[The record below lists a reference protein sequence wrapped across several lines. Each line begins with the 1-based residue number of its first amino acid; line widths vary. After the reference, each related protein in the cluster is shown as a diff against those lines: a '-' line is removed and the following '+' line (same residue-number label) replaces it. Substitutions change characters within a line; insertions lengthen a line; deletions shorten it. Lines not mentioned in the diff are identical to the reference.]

1 MKNKYTVQR
10 PNMDVINVMR
20 IMLATETRKDIRILE
35 LGCNEGI
42 NLHTLHGIYPDAAY
56 VGVDYCDE
64 AIEAGMEKYREVDF
78 IIQDIER
85 SAKIPNAEPL
95 FDYIL
100 LPDILEHLNNPL
112 QALKWTR
119 SILKPGGVTVSC
131 IPNLMHVS
139 VMQDLLQYGYFNYRD
154 VGLLDSD
161 HKHLFTRNNIV
172 DIFDAAGFK
181 IEEILRSKINLSGS
195 QREFL
200 EMLHLFSS
208 GNQYISQEDFETFEY
223 IVVTEPKEEEE

>member
-10 PNMDVINVMR
+10 PNMDVFQTMKI
-20 IMLATETRKDIRILE
+20 LLYPQTKKDIVICE

-42 NLHTLHGIYPDAAY
+42 NLHALHSVFPDFTY
-56 VGVDYCDE
+56 VGIDYCDE
-64 AIEAGMEKYREVDF
+64 AIQAGMEKYREVDF
-78 IIQDIER
+78 IIQDIEQ

-139 VMQDLLQYGYFNYRD
+139 VMYDLLKYGLFTYTD

-161 HKHLFTRNNIV
+161 HKHLFTRESINA
-172 DIFDAAGFK
+172 IFKTAGF
-181 IEEILRSKINLSGS
+181 EIDSVLRSTININGLQGEFIGKLCDLSNG
-195 QREFL
+195 F
-200 EMLHLFSS
+200 
-208 GNQYISQEDFETFEY
+208 IPAEDFETFEY
-223 IVVTEPKEEEE
+223 IVVTKPKEEENE